1 MLIDDWRVA
10 ALGIVLVTF
19 ALSELCYPRRR
30 PRAHR
35 LRDRFS
41 SEALMAATILNL
53 AALPLLAGTRLGAL
67 PETGGLAPGLGL
79 GLAVGGVAL
88 RFWAIATLG
97 GRFTSAVVVGE
108 EQPVIAHGP
117 YRWLRHPGYAAVV
130 AFGCGVALL
139 VESGFALALFL
150 ATYGGAVLYRVRVEE
165 LAMQEVL
172 GERYAAYAARTPWR
186 LLPWLY

>member
-10 ALGIVLVTF
+10 ALGIVLVAF

-30 PRAHR
+30 PGAHR
-35 LRDRFS
+35 LHDRYS
-41 SEALMAATILNL
+41 SEAIMAATILNL
-53 AALPLLAGTRLGAL
+53 AALPLLAGLRLGAL
-67 PETGGLAPGLGL
+67 PETGGWAPGIGL

-108 EQPVIAHGP
+108 AHPVIAHGP

-130 AFGCGVALL
+130 AFGCGVALIVGNGL
-139 VESGFALALFL
+139 ALALFL
-150 ATYGGAVLYRVRVEE
+150 ATYGGAVIYRVRVEE
-165 LAMQEVL
+165 RAMREVL
-172 GERYAAYAARTPWR
+172 GDRYAEYAARTRWR
-186 LLPWLY
+186 LVPWLY